1 MLFSRALTGSKPGRH
16 RKPSNTRGRV
26 IASTVAATAV
36 VAAPLAL
43 SGTPAQAAGSVW
55 DRVAAC
61 ESGGNWHINT
71 GNGFYGGVQFTN
83 STWRGY
89 GGGRYASRA
98 DLATRA
104 QQIAIAK
111 KTLASQGPG
120 AWPVCSIKAGLTRS
134 NGGAAATGDTSSRS
148 SSSSSKST
156 STSKN
161 SSASKSSRSTS
172 SAKSSTSSRSA
183 APRAASVPA
192 IAHVNKGGDGYA
204 EYRVKAGDTLA
215 GIASS
220 AHVHGGWHAV
230 WVRNGA
236 RVADPNLILVGQKL
250 DIR

>member
-16 RKPSNTRGRV
+16 RKPSKTRGR
-26 IASTVAATAV
+26 IAASTVAATAV

-43 SGTPAQAAGSVW
+43 SATPAQAAGSVW

-89 GGGRYASRA
+89 GGAKYAARA
-98 DLATRA
+98 DLATKA

-120 AWPVCSIKAGLTRS
+120 AWPVCSIKAGLTKS
-134 NGGAAATGDTSSRS
+134 NGGAAGTGDTSGSS
-148 SSSSSKST
+148 SSDSSSSSKRS
-156 STSKN
+156 
-161 SSASKSSRSTS
+161 SSARTK
-172 SAKSSTSSRSA
+172 A
-183 APRAASVPA
+183 VP
-192 IAHVNKGGDGYA
+192 HGTNSGDGHA

-215 GIASS
+215 GIAAA
-220 AHVHGGWHAV
+220 AHVGGGWRAV
-230 WVRNGA
+230 YDRNGA
-236 RVADPNLILVGQKL
+236 RVADPNLIFVGQTL
-250 DIR
+250 DVR